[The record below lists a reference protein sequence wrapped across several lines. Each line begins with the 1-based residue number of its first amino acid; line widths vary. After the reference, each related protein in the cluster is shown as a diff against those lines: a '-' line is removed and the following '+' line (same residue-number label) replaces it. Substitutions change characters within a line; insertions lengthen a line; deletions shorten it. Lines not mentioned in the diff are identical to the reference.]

1 MEGLEEEEKLKEE
14 EEKRDRQRQKE
25 GERICMN
32 LGDSNGVTYLTEGFR
47 ALTKLNVKLLE
58 QDLAICPMRV
68 AIFHLF

>member
-58 QDLAICPMRV
+58 
-68 AIFHLF
+68 